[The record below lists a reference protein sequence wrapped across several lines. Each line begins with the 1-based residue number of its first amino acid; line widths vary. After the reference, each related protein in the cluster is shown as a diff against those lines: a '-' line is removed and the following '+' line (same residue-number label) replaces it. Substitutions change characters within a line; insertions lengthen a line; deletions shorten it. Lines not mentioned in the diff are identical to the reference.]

1 MAGLGGKV
9 QGRGFTLIELLLAIF
24 IFAIVVSSV
33 YGAYRSTFKIV
44 HGSESLL
51 ATSRTARVAMERMT
65 DDLLAIVSD
74 SGGALRGEK
83 HDISGSRG
91 DSLAFVSSVHLAL
104 SKTEAVNGY
113 ASIAYSVELDKDD
126 GLLNLYRSDTVLLP
140 GGKIGE
146 KEKDLRKE
154 MLAKGL
160 TEMRLTYLDKD
171 GKKTD
176 EWQSDEGQKMLDA
189 KGKQAEPLLPALIYL
204 QLSFGKSIDSK
215 AIDSKGGTVFKT
227 AVALPQ
233 KSKSRQ

>member
-1 MAGLGGKV
+1 VGGLGGKE
-9 QGRGFTLIELLLAIF
+9 QGRGFTLIELLIAIF

-33 YGAYRSTFKIV
+33 YGAYRSTFRIV

-51 ATSRTARVAMERMT
+51 SNSRTARVAMERMT
-65 DDLLAIVSD
+65 DDLVAIVSD

-104 SKTEAVNGY
+104 SKTEALNGY
-113 ASIAYSVELDKDD
+113 TSIAYSVELDKDD

-140 GGKIGE
+140 GGNSGE
-146 KEKDLRKE
+146 KDIQKE

-160 TEMRLTYLDKD
+160 KEMRFTYLDKD

-176 EWQSDEGQKMLDA
+176 EWHSDEGQKMLTE
-189 KGKQAEPLLPALIYL
+189 KGKQTEPLLPALIYL
-204 QLSFGKSIDSK
+204 QLTFAKS
-215 AIDSKGGTVFKT
+215 IDSKGGTIFKT

-233 KSKSRQ
+233 KTKGRQ

>member
-1 MAGLGGKV
+1 MTGLGDNT
-9 QGRGFTLIELLLAIF
+9 QGRGFTLVELLIAIF

-44 HGSESLL
+44 HDSESLL

-65 DDLLAIVSD
+65 DDLISIVGD
-74 SGGALRGEK
+74 SGGELRGEK
-83 HDISGSRG
+83 HDISGARG
-91 DSLAFVSSVHLAL
+91 DSLAFVSSVHLVL
-104 SKTEAVNGY
+104 SKTEALNGY
-113 ASIAYSVELDKDD
+113 SSIAYTVELDKDD

-140 GGKIGE
+140 GGNTGE
-146 KEKDLRKE
+146 NDLRKE

-160 TEMRLTYLDKD
+160 QEMRITYLDKD

-176 EWQSDEGQKMLDA
+176 EWHSDEGQRMLGA
-189 KGKQAEPLLPALIYL
+189 QGTQIEPLLPALIYL
-204 QLSFGKSIDSK
+204 HLTFGKSV
-215 AIDSKGGTVFKT
+215 DSKGGTVFET

>member
-1 MAGLGGKV
+1 MTGLGDNT
-9 QGRGFTLIELLLAIF
+9 QGRGFTLVELLIAIF

-44 HGSESLL
+44 HDSESLL

-65 DDLLAIVSD
+65 DDLISIVGD
-74 SGGALRGEK
+74 SGGELRGEK
-83 HDISGSRG
+83 HDISGARG
-91 DSLAFVSSVHLAL
+91 DSLAFVSSVHLVL
-104 SKTEAVNGY
+104 SKTETLNGY
-113 ASIAYSVELDKDD
+113 SSIAYTVELDKDD

-140 GGKIGE
+140 GGNPQ
-146 KEKDLRKE
+146 EKDLRKE

-160 TEMRLTYLDKD
+160 KEMRITYLDKD

-176 EWQSDEGQKMLDA
+176 DWHSDEGQKMLGA
-189 KGKQAEPLLPALIYL
+189 KGTQIEPLLPALIYL
-204 QLSFGKSIDSK
+204 HLSFGKSIDSK
-215 AIDSKGGTVFKT
+215 GGTVFET